1 MAVFWIGVGGIT
13 KRVPPLKKKKKNPP
27 SQTQPT
33 TPPEKKVKASF
44 LQGSI
49 PVSTGISPIRR
60 IVSRTRGTARGIC
73 INYVLFSTQIKNS
86 SPSLSICLVL
96 SLFYLCWGIIHFY
109 QLHAQTTHLFW
120 CVFLFFKLRLN
131 QYSAVHFPA
140 FIVLINYTW
149 SVHKRTSDWH
159 LTVINKWSQLT
170 AKSIW
175 YFNQAFA
182 VRVYRPTDVK
192 GGLHADA
199 LHRGL
204 IQPVLCLRDSKQI
217 IIVINR
223 LICVPRRFSEID
235 ACRFQQEEKEKWAV
249 FEASFFVCVCVWVR
263 VMAVIRQNCEAFK
276 RFSDM
281 DFSADKGN

>member
-1 MAVFWIGVGGIT
+1 MYY
-13 KRVPPLKKKKKNPP
+13 
-27 SQTQPT
+27 
-33 TPPEKKVKASF
+33 F
-44 LQGSI
+44 L
-49 PVSTGISPIRR
+49 PK
-60 IVSRTRGTARGIC
+60 SRTAH
-73 INYVLFSTQIKNS
+73 
-86 SPSLSICLVL
+86 PHSLSVSFSL
-96 SLFYLCWGIIHFY
+96 SFISAGALYIFTSCMHRPHIYFD
-109 QLHAQTTHLFW
+109 
-120 CVFLFFKLRLN
+120 VFLFFKLRLN

-182 VRVYRPTDVK
+182 VRVYRPADVK

-223 LICVPRRFSEID
+223 LICVPRRFSEMD
-235 ACRFQQEEKEKWAV
+235 ACRFQHEEKEKWAV